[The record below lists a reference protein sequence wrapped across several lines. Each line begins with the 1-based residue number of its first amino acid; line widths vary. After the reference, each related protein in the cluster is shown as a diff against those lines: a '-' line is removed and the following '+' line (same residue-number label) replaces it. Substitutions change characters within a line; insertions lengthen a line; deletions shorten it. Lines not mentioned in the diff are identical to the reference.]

1 MNQKIKIAMV
11 TNHFGITGISTVI
24 LNYCKEL
31 DRHKYDLTVIVG
43 KPIAEENR
51 KECAENG
58 ICLIELPSRHQESV
72 KHYVRLWKVL
82 KQNHYDIVH
91 VHGSSS
97 MMAVELT
104 IAKMAGVKIR
114 IAHSH
119 NTMCPNMKIHRILNP
134 YFRKIYTQALACG
147 KMAGDWLFGE
157 NEFEIIPN
165 GFHTELF
172 EFDEEERK
180 RVKKELDIEDKLV
193 IGHIGRF
200 NEQKNQEY
208 LIKTFEQV
216 AKVCGDAVL
225 LIVGTGPNFNRV
237 KGIIDNSLYK
247 NQIILYGV
255 TKETRAMYSAMDVF
269 VLPSRYEGLPVVLL
283 EAQMTGLP
291 CIVSDK
297 VTREVDFGEIQW
309 LSIEDAPTN
318 WAKSILQTAVKS
330 NVQRRNYRSKHITR
344 IQSYDINQTVNQL
357 DRIYER
363 LVHQ

>member
-1 MNQKIKIAMV
+1 
-11 TNHFGITGISTVI
+11 
-24 LNYCKEL
+24 
-31 DRHKYDLTVIVG
+31 
-43 KPIAEENR
+43 
-51 KECAENG
+51 
-58 ICLIELPSRHQESV
+58 
-72 KHYVRLWKVL
+72 
-82 KQNHYDIVH
+82 
-91 VHGSSS
+91 
-97 MMAVELT
+97 
-104 IAKMAGVKIR
+104 
-114 IAHSH
+114 
-119 NTMCPNMKIHRILNP
+119 
-134 YFRKIYTQALACG
+134 
-147 KMAGDWLFGE
+147 MAGDWLFGE

-225 LIVGTGPNFNRV
+225 LLVGTGPNFNRV

-269 VLPSRYEGLPVVLL
+269 VFPSRYEGLPVVLL

-344 IQSYDINQTVNQL
+344 IQRYDINQTVNQL

>member
-1 MNQKIKIAMV
+1 M
-11 TNHFGITGISTVI
+11 
-24 LNYCKEL
+24 
-31 DRHKYDLTVIVG
+31 
-43 KPIAEENR
+43 
-51 KECAENG
+51 
-58 ICLIELPSRHQESV
+58 
-72 KHYVRLWKVL
+72 
-82 KQNHYDIVH
+82 
-91 VHGSSS
+91 
-97 MMAVELT
+97 
-104 IAKMAGVKIR
+104 
-114 IAHSH
+114 
-119 NTMCPNMKIHRILNP
+119 
-134 YFRKIYTQALACG
+134 
-147 KMAGDWLFGE
+147 
-157 NEFEIIPN
+157 
-165 GFHTELF
+165 
-172 EFDEEERK
+172 
-180 RVKKELDIEDKLV
+180 
-193 IGHIGRF
+193 
-200 NEQKNQEY
+200 
-208 LIKTFEQV
+208 

-225 LIVGTGPNFNRV
+225 LLVGTGPNFNRV

-269 VLPSRYEGLPVVLL
+269 VFPSRYEGLPVVLL

-344 IQSYDINQTVNQL
+344 IQRYDINQTVNQL

>member
-1 MNQKIKIAMV
+1 MV
-11 TNHFGITGISTVI
+11 VW
-24 LNYCKEL
+24 
-31 DRHKYDLTVIVG
+31 
-43 KPIAEENR
+43 R
-51 KECAENG
+51 K
-58 ICLIELPSRHQESV
+58 RV
-72 KHYVRLWKVL
+72 
-82 KQNHYDIVH
+82 
-91 VHGSSS
+91 
-97 MMAVELT
+97 
-104 IAKMAGVKIR
+104 
-114 IAHSH
+114 
-119 NTMCPNMKIHRILNP
+119 
-134 YFRKIYTQALACG
+134 
-147 KMAGDWLFGE
+147 
-157 NEFEIIPN
+157 IPN

-225 LIVGTGPNFNRV
+225 LLVGTGPNFNRV

-344 IQSYDINQTVNQL
+344 IQRYDINQTVNQL